1 MGRVIDAH
9 VHFWNP
15 GLLRYPWLAETPTLR
30 RAFLPEHF
38 APLAD
43 GAVDGVIVVEA
54 NCESSQAM
62 TEVEFVD
69 GLTAREPRVLASVAY
84 VDLLDEDSRGETLR
98 HLSRRDRV
106 VGIRHNI
113 QGQLPGFC
121 LSPAFV
127 RGVNDVAE
135 RGFTFDLCVTADQL
149 GDAIELVRRCPD
161 ARFVLDHCAKP
172 AIRDDAFS
180 SWAVS
185 LERLAAHDRVSCKLS
200 GLLTEARPDQ
210 RNADALRP
218 YAQHAHACFGADRL
232 LYGSDWPVCTL
243 AGGETLWRDIVEEL
257 TASWSPSDRQAFDS
271 DNAVRLYGLARHAN
285 F

>member
-84 VDLLDEDSRGETLR
+84 VDLLDEDSRGEKTLGGR
-98 HLSRRDRV
+98 GYGAGEWIV
-106 VGIRHNI
+106 F
-113 QGQLPGFC
+113 GFG
-121 LSPAFV
+121 
-127 RGVNDVAE
+127 GV
-135 RGFTFDLCVTADQL
+135 
-149 GDAIELVRRCPD
+149 
-161 ARFVLDHCAKP
+161 
-172 AIRDDAFS
+172 
-180 SWAVS
+180 
-185 LERLAAHDRVSCKLS
+185 RVSA
-200 GLLTEARPDQ
+200 TFA
-210 RNADALRP
+210 
-218 YAQHAHACFGADRL
+218 
-232 LYGSDWPVCTL
+232 
-243 AGGETLWRDIVEEL
+243 
-257 TASWSPSDRQAFDS
+257 SPSGAIPW
-271 DNAVRLYGLARHAN
+271 
-285 F
+285 

>member
-1 MGRVIDAH
+1 MAELHSGNHHRHDHRACGGARSGTGQMGRVIDAH

-98 HLSRRDRV
+98 HLSRRD
-106 VGIRHNI
+106 
-113 QGQLPGFC
+113 
-121 LSPAFV
+121 
-127 RGVNDVAE
+127 
-135 RGFTFDLCVTADQL
+135 
-149 GDAIELVRRCPD
+149 
-161 ARFVLDHCAKP
+161 
-172 AIRDDAFS
+172 
-180 SWAVS
+180 
-185 LERLAAHDRVSCKLS
+185 
-200 GLLTEARPDQ
+200 
-210 RNADALRP
+210 
-218 YAQHAHACFGADRL
+218 
-232 LYGSDWPVCTL
+232 
-243 AGGETLWRDIVEEL
+243 
-257 TASWSPSDRQAFDS
+257 
-271 DNAVRLYGLARHAN
+271 
-285 F
+285 